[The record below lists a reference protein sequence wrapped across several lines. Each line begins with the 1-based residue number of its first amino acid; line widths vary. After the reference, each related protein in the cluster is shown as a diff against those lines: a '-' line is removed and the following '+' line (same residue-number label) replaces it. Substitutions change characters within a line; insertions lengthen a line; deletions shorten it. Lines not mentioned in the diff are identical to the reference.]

1 MTKKDLT
8 VVPSG
13 EAKVLDMVKETHQ
26 HITVY
31 DKFSDVM
38 EVFYD
43 IKGYSINGPYFVV
56 QMKDDTQHIF
66 MTDNLGK
73 ITINSTKD
81 E

>member
-1 MTKKDLT
+1 MAKKDST

-13 EAKVLDMVKETHQ
+13 EAKVLDMVKETRQ
-26 HITVY
+26 HVTVY
-31 DKFSDVM
+31 NQFGEFIEKF
-38 EVFYD
+38 ED
-43 IKGYSINGPYFVV
+43 IKGYSVNGPYFVV